1 MEYILWHVQ
10 VIDPICSTNPICKYS
25 HTSFYF
31 QKNVCSLD
39 LPLLAGTLV
48 LGQHLHHSASYPQ
61 SLELSKNS
69 DIYLVLKEVFLFPN
83 IEQRVNCNPGFPLL
97 KAGFAQTN
105 RSWSIRPS
113 LLAPALITGALTG
126 ALMLECHFIIISQ
139 SLIPHAQHNLVRLTP
154 DAS

>member
-1 MEYILWHVQ
+1 MEYVLWHVH

-31 QKNVCSLD
+31 QKNFWSLD
-39 LPLLAGTLV
+39 LPLLAGALLCWANISITP
-48 LGQHLHHSASYPQ
+48 HPIQ

-69 DIYLVLKEVFLFPN
+69 DIYLVLKEVFLFPYV
-83 IEQRVNCNPGFPLL
+83 EQRVNSNPDSSLL

-105 RSWSIRPS
+105 RSWPMCFS

-126 ALMLECHFIIISQ
+126 ALMLECHCIIISQ
-139 SLIPHAQHNLVRLTP
+139 SLIHQAEHNSVCLTP